1 MRIHVLLKTALKSI
15 FGSKS
20 RSLLTVSGVV
30 IGVFAVISLVAL
42 VRGLENYIK
51 GEFESMGSDVL
62 FVYPGS
68 GGLIQ
73 DPALAFFN
81 NKLAKKHVTLIEQ
94 RAKDVVQYVEPMYQ
108 TQGFATYKNETFN
121 ATVQAMNARTQ
132 EILNLTPAE
141 GRLMSA
147 LETRTGENVV
157 VLGDKVKRE
166 LFGATKAI
174 GKTINLDGKPFEI
187 VGVLEKKSPEYD
199 PSVFIPL
206 KRGEDMYN
214 LKHYTY
220 ILVKLKR
227 DDNIYMDAKKIE
239 IALLADL
246 TQDDFTVYTADD
258 LLGAIENI
266 LNMLEI
272 GLATVAGISLLVG
285 GIGIMNIMLVAVSE
299 RTREIGL
306 RKALGATPKDI
317 TLQFLAEATALSS
330 LGGILGLSLGFGV
343 AKFAQKWLPAE
354 VTPEMA
360 LLAVGFSLLMGIVFG
375 TYPARKASQLDAI
388 EALRYE

>member
-1 MRIHVLLKTALKSI
+1 MKTHVLLKTALKSI
-15 FGSKS
+15 FGNKG
-20 RSLLTVSGVV
+20 RSLLTVLGVV

-81 NKLAKKHVTLIEQ
+81 NKLDQKHVALIKQ
-94 RAKDVVQYVEPMYQ
+94 RARDVVQYVEPMYQ
-108 TQGFATYKNETFN
+108 VQGFATYKDKTFN
-121 ATVQAMNARTQ
+121 ATVQAINAKTQ
-132 EILNLTPAE
+132 EILNLSPAE
-141 GRLMSA
+141 GHLIGT
-147 LETRTGENVV
+147 LEARTGENVV

-166 LFGATKAI
+166 LFGSTKAVNAY
-174 GKTINLDGKPFEI
+174 INLDGKPFRV
-187 VGVLEKKSPEYD
+187 VGVLEKKNPDYD

-206 KRGEDMYN
+206 KRGENMYS

-220 ILVKLKR
+220 ILVKLKH
-227 DDNIYMDAKKIE
+227 DNNIYMDAKKVE
-239 IALLADL
+239 MALLADL
-246 TQDDFTVYTADD
+246 TQDDFTVYTAED
-258 LLGAIENI
+258 LLSAIENI

-306 RKALGATPKDI
+306 RKALGATARDI
-317 TLQFLAEATALSS
+317 TMQFLAEATALSV
-330 LGGILGLSLGFGV
+330 LGGALGLSLGYGV
-343 AKFAQKWLPAE
+343 SMVARKWLPAE
-354 VTPEMA
+354 VTLDMA
-360 LLAVGFSLLMGIVFG
+360 LLAVGFSLLMGILFG
-375 TYPARKASQLDAI
+375 TYPARKASKLDAI